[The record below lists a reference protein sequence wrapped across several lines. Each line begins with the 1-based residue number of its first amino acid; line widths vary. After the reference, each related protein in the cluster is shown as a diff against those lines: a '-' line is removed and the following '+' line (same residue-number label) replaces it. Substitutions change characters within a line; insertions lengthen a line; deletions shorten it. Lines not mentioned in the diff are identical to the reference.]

1 MTLNREEARSRLA
14 GFYNIHDPSEQEVSA
29 FILFG
34 DNAPFLVEKKRA
46 RVAEKNISGGHAM
59 KGKTIEEV
67 LVELRGARQLLT
79 MFCNDVVRIE
89 ANTYGN
95 PQEALFSIEKSF
107 EDGIRDLEEV
117 IYKK

>member
-1 MTLNREEARSRLA
+1 MTKEQARANLVL
-14 GFYNIHDPSEQEVSA
+14 FYNMGEPTDQELAS
-29 FILFG
+29 FILYG
-34 DNAPFLVEKKRA
+34 DSAPFLMEEKRA
-46 RVAEKNISGGHAM
+46 RVAEKFIPGGHAM

-79 MFCNDVVRIE
+79 MFCNDVSRIE

-95 PQEALFSIEKSF
+95 PQEALYSIEKAF
-107 EDGIRDLEEV
+107 EDGICDLEEV